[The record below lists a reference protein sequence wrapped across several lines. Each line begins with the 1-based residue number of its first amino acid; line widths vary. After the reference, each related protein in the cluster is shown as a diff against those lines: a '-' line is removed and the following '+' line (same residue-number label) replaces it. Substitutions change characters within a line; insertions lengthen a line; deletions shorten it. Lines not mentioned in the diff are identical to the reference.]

1 MNNGEQMVCLNCAL
15 DHNRKISVKA
25 TDWPLI
31 FFMCSDNSLIRVD
44 RLEYHIREELNKT
57 ASRTMVVMHPL
68 KVWHSVPAA
77 NHSMSSVF
85 RSSQHTYSAPL
96 C

>member
-1 MNNGEQMVCLNCAL
+1 MNNGEQIVCMNRAFG
-15 DHNRKISVKA
+15 HNHKIYVSA
-25 TDWPLI
+25 TDWPLM

-68 KVWHSVPAA
+68 KVCHSVLAA
-77 NHSMSSVF
+77 NHCVSSIF
-85 RSSQHTYSAPL
+85 RSLQLTDGASL

>member
-1 MNNGEQMVCLNCAL
+1 MVCTNSAL
-15 DHNRKISVKA
+15 GHSRKISVSA

-57 ASRTMVVMHPL
+57 ASRTMVVLHPL

-77 NHSMSSVF
+77 NYSMPSVH
-85 RSSQHTYSAPL
+85 RSSQHTDGDSL

>member
-1 MNNGEQMVCLNCAL
+1 MNNGEQIVCMNRSLG
-15 DHNRKISVKA
+15 HNHKIYVSA
-25 TDWPLI
+25 TDWPLM

-57 ASRTMVVMHPL
+57 ASRTMVVLHPL
-68 KVWHSVPAA
+68 KVWHSVPSA
-77 NHSMSSVF
+77 NHSMPSVF
-85 RSSQHTYSAPL
+85 RSSQHTDGASL